1 MTKDAETLSSSIE
14 LSCRMKAD
22 IVSRDERE
30 GGVRALLN
38 LGHTFGH
45 AIEAHLDYGDWL
57 HGEAVG
63 AGMVLAARLSKEIGC
78 SRRLM
83 LLE

>member
-45 AIEAHLDYGDWL
+45 AIEAHLDYGD
-57 HGEAVG
+57 GF
-63 AGMVLAARLSKEIGC
+63 MVKQSVLVWC
-78 SRRLM
+78 WPHVCQRR
-83 LLE
+83 